1 MKKQNWQKWTVL
13 EGLTKTAS
21 RTLQKV
27 AGNAS
32 NGWAGTLLAAGIIG
46 FIQVIFAS
54 LNMFKNGQ
62 ELFSDKK
69 GILGSMLFGLIAFGS
84 TVLGVATFLQGGD
97 ISVSTFIVT
106 LSIVPGM
113 IIDVV
118 FFKYKPR
125 SQEWLGMVVA
135 IIAGWAVLNFPTISD
150 KSMPTWIW
158 FSLGNMMSVAINQ
171 GISQKIKSVSP
182 MFKNFWGG
190 MVALVLAPIIII
202 LIGKGGFLLSFS
214 DNKILWFTSATIGFI
229 VIAMWSFNLLSYRDG
244 ASIALKKL
252 VMNGTYLVSTMLLG
266 YLIFHEEITIG
277 KLTAI
282 PLFVFAYVLM
292 DKKAYD
298 FIFSPPAGGKM
309 ESAR

>member
-1 MKKQNWQKWTVL
+1 MKKENWQKWTVL

-27 AGNAS
+27 AGNTS

-46 FIQVIFAS
+46 LIQVVFAS
-54 LNMFKNGQ
+54 FKVFKNSQG
-62 ELFSDKK
+62 LFSDKK

-113 IIDVV
+113 IIDVL

-125 SQEWLGMVVA
+125 NQEWFGMIIA
-135 IIAGWAVLNFPTISD
+135 IIAGWAVLNFPTLSS
-150 KSMPTWIW
+150 KSMPIW
-158 FSLGNMMSVAINQ
+158 VLFAFGNMLSVAINQ
-171 GISQKIKSVSP
+171 GISQKIKNVSP

-190 MVALVLAPIIII
+190 MVALILAPIIIVI
-202 LIGKGGFLLSFS
+202 MGKGAFLFSFS
-214 DNKILWFTSATIGFI
+214 DNKLLWFTSALIGLI

-252 VMNGTYLVSTMLLG
+252 VMNGTYLVSTMILG

-282 PLFVFAYVLM
+282 PLFVLAYVLM

-298 FIFSPPAGGKM
+298 FVFSPPVKGGM